1 MDVPRLSWKEA
12 CARRLARH
20 LLASPDPQAG
30 PADAAR
36 AMCGAHA
43 QVMSA
48 AEISIA
54 MRTAAA
60 TRADVRAAVGT
71 DKSLIK
77 TRGVRGTVHLLP
89 TADLPMWC
97 GALSAL
103 PAERFGLTAEQISEL
118 VAGAAAVLPNTEMT
132 ADELT
137 VALADRVGGWAAD
150 PTMEGFQTT
159 WPRWYAAMDVIMFRG
174 AMCFGAGRGRKVTFT
189 SPVGSRPAAGD
200 VALPWLV
207 RQYLHAYGPATPEAF
222 AKWLAASRDWAVSL
236 FDSLGEALRSVLLE
250 GKPAWENADEPL
262 SAGEEPSGVR
272 LLPYFDSYAV
282 GGRPRE
288 VLFPGAAATR
298 ALAGGQAGNYP
309 VLLVDGVVAG
319 VWHQRRSGRRIA
331 VTVEPLGRL
340 TRGQLADLDEQ
351 VQRLGR
357 ILEGTPS
364 LTIGT
369 VAVGPHA

>member
-1 MDVPRLSWKEA
+1 
-12 CARRLARH
+12 
-20 LLASPDPQAG
+20 
-30 PADAAR
+30 
-36 AMCGAHA
+36 
-43 QVMSA
+43 
-48 AEISIA
+48 
-54 MRTAAA
+54 
-60 TRADVRAAVGT
+60 
-71 DKSLIK
+71 
-77 TRGVRGTVHLLP
+77 
-89 TADLPMWC
+89 
-97 GALSAL
+97 
-103 PAERFGLTAEQISEL
+103 
-118 VAGAAAVLPNTEMT
+118 MT

-272 LLPYFDSYAV
+272 LPPYFDSHAV